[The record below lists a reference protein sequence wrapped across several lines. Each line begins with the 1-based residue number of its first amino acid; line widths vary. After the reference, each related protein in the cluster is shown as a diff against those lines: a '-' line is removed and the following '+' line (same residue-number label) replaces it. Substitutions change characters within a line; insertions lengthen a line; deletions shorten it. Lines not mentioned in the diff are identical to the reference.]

1 MIPWRIL
8 LLLVVLG
15 GVFAERRFPTGKV
28 TSPKAYPRDAETQ
41 LEDDDGGYRLPK
53 ETAPSHYAI
62 HLKTSVHR
70 GDIEFQGVVDIHL
83 DVIESTDRIVINSRG
98 LDIATGT
105 LFHVENGELVELE
118 QPIQAYDEQTEQLTF
133 QCSSTLDLG
142 SYVLTVDYT
151 GQLQTSGSGFFRRF
165 YRDENNN
172 RHYLATT
179 QFEPT
184 RARMAF
190 PCYDEPTLKATFTV
204 SITHHV
210 TYNAVSNMPQDGP
223 VVVDSEDPE
232 FVTTH
237 FQKTSRMSTY
247 LLAFVV
253 SDFETRELGRQL
265 IHARPN
271 AIDEAEF
278 GLVAGDAILDAL
290 GEYTGVSFYD
300 YKPKLAQIAIP
311 DWGSGAMEN
320 WGLVTYGEPAL
331 LFNPKVST
339 YRTKTGVATTVA
351 HELAHQWFGNL
362 VTTDWW
368 KYIWL
373 NEGFANLYGYYG
385 AHLAYPEEKYMDL
398 HQVQA
403 VHLALSQDS
412 SETTRPMNWNAN
424 TPAEISALFDT
435 VAYYK
440 SGSVLNMFRAVFG
453 DQTWRKGLN
462 TYLLNRQLDVATDQH
477 LYEALQSALS
487 GERSIPE
494 TMTVK
499 EIMESWTNAAGYPV
513 LNVCRNYRTNEVT
526 ISQERFFS
534 DKKVPTEHVW
544 YIPYNYATQGDREFY
559 LNHFNWLTKKAD
571 RIYVDVKPEQWLI
584 FNRQQFGYYRVNYD
598 LHNWELL
605 TWALIHYPESI
616 HNYNRAQ
623 LIDDAFSLARAGV
636 LDFNVPLRLLV
647 SLINDEDY
655 LPWVAGDKVLRHI
668 QGKVRGTDLQE
679 RFEYFVHTLIGN
691 IYVKLNVDS
700 VDAEETL
707 KHKYLKQLISTW
719 ACQIGYVDCLEKT
732 HSALQA
738 AVSGSVEVH
747 PDVSTVVYCYG
758 IQQASNDEFLWLYN
772 QMTDSKNEAYRSL
785 VISALGCARSKDQ
798 LNSYLSTAIGSVS
811 EINYLDAERPRVIQ
825 AVYSNDRFGV
835 DVLIDYLNTAALA
848 DDFVSRLGQSTLNG
862 AINNIASRTNT
873 EEQFDR
879 LKALLATLG
888 SQVSEEV
895 SSAAMKTVQ
904 GNLDWRDS
912 LEGVIVADFL
922 GMHGLV

>member
-1 MIPWRIL
+1 MVPWKIVL
-8 LLLVVLG
+8 LFAIFG
-15 GVFAERRFPTGKV
+15 GAFAERLFPTGKV
-28 TSPKAYPRDAETQ
+28 VAPRKYISDDESQ
-41 LEDDDGGYRLPK
+41 LEEDDGGYRLPK
-53 ETAPSHYAI
+53 ETVPSNYTI
-62 HLKTSVHR
+62 HLKTSVHQ
-70 GDIEFQGVVDIHL
+70 GDIDFQGVVDIHL
-83 DVIESTDRIVINSRG
+83 DVVESTDKIVVNSRG
-98 LDIATGT
+98 LDIVSAT
-105 LFHVENGELVELE
+105 LYSVEDGELVLLE
-118 QPIQAYDEQTEQLTF
+118 QPLETYDEQTEQLTF
-133 QCSSTLDLG
+133 QCLSTLDLG
-142 SYVLTVDYT
+142 SYVLIIDYT
-151 GQLQTSGSGFFRRF
+151 GQLQSSGNGFFRRF

-232 FVTTH
+232 FVTTT
-237 FQKTSRMSTY
+237 FQKTKRMSTY

-253 SDFETRELGRQL
+253 SDFETRQLGSQL

-271 AIDEAEF
+271 AIDETEF
-278 GLVAGDAILDAL
+278 GLVSGDAILDAL
-290 GEYTGVSFYD
+290 GEYTGVSYYD

-385 AHLAYPEEKYMDL
+385 AHLAYPDEKYMDL
-398 HQVQA
+398 HQIQA
-403 VHLALSQDS
+403 VHLALAQDS
-412 SETTRPMNWNAN
+412 TETTRPMNWNAN

-435 VAYYK
+435 IAYYK
-440 SGSVLNMFRAVFG
+440 SGSVLNMFRIIFG
-453 DQTWRKGLN
+453 DEAWRKGLK
-462 TYLLNRQLDVATDQH
+462 TYLLNRQLDVATDQD

-487 GERSIPE
+487 AERSIPT

-513 LNVCRNYRTNEVT
+513 LNVRRNYRTNEV
-526 ISQERFFS
+526 ILSQQRFFS
-534 DKKVPTEHVW
+534 DKKLPNEHLW
-544 YIPYNYATQGDREFY
+544 YIPYNYADQKNQQFEVDQVS
-559 LNHFNWLTKKAD
+559 WLTKRAG
-571 RIYVDVKPEQWLI
+571 RIHVDVKPEQWLV

-598 LHNWELL
+598 ARNWEML
-605 TWALIHYPESI
+605 TWAMIHYPESI
-616 HNYNRAQ
+616 HHYNRAQ
-623 LIDDAFSLARAGV
+623 LIDDAFNLARAEV
-636 LDFNVPLRLLV
+636 LDFNVALRLLA
-647 SLINDEDY
+647 SLINEEDY
-655 LPWVAGDKVLRHI
+655 LPWAAGDKVLRYLH
-668 QGKVRGTDLQE
+668 GKVRGTDLQG
-679 RFEYFVHTLIGN
+679 RFEYLVHTLIGN
-691 IYVKLNVDS
+691 VYMKLNVES
-700 VDAEETL
+700 VDADETL
-707 KHKYLKQLISTW
+707 KDKYLKQLISTW

-732 HSALQA
+732 YAALK
-738 AVSGSVEVH
+738 AVVDGSTEVH

-758 IQQASNDEFLWLYN
+758 VQHASDDEFLWLYN
-772 QMTDSKNEAYRSL
+772 RMVDSKNEAYRSL
-785 VISALGCARSKDQ
+785 VISALGCAQNKDH

-825 AVYSNDRFGV
+825 AVYSNDRYGV

-848 DDFVSRLGQSTLNG
+848 DDFLNRLGQSTLNS
-862 AINNIASRTNT
+862 AISNIASRTNT
-873 EEQFDR
+873 EEELDR
-879 LKALLATLG
+879 LKGLLETLG
-888 SQVSEEV
+888 SHVPENV
-895 SSAAMKTVQ
+895 RTAALTTVQ
-904 GNLDWRDS
+904 ANFDWRDS

-922 GMHGLV
+922 EMSGWK